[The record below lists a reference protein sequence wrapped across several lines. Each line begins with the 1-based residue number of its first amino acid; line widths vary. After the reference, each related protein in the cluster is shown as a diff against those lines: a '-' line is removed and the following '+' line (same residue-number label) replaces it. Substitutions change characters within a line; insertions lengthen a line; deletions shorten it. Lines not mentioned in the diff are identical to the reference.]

1 MTEIIGIVRNNKHKG
16 LDSEVE
22 PMAFWPHAELV
33 YPQMTI
39 VIRTRGDSTGIA
51 AAARNVIRQIDPDQ
65 PIGQVATMESLMSKS
80 VARIR
85 FNSTLLAIFSGVALI
100 MAAVGIYGVM
110 SYSVLQRTHEIGV
123 RMALGAQRADV
134 LRLMLKQGLLL
145 AVLGVVVGLAAAF
158 GLTRI
163 ISTLLFEVAATD
175 KLTFAAVSMGLFAV
189 TLFASYIPAWR
200 ATRVDPLVA
209 LRYE

>member
-1 MTEIIGIVRNNKHKG
+1 MDA
-16 LDSEVE
+16 L
-22 PMAFWPHAELV
+22 MA
-33 YPQMTI
+33 
-39 VIRTRGDSTGIA
+39 
-51 AAARNVIRQIDPDQ
+51 
-65 PIGQVATMESLMSKS
+65 KS
-80 VARIR
+80 VARAR
-85 FNSTLLAIFSGVALI
+85 FNSTLLAIFSIVALI

-145 AVLGVVVGLAAAF
+145 AILGVTVGLAAAF

-163 ISTLLFEVAATD
+163 IATLLFEVPATD

-189 TLFASYIPAWR
+189 TVCASYIPAWR